1 MFDDSREQCSIY
13 SKDHLIK
20 FKLSH
25 AQRANRLFETHK
37 FRCSVSLGPTEVAQ
51 VVEGSNLLFFFSFSA
66 FRSSLSFSL
75 SSLKLLGRVSY
86 TRSLILGEFLSLTK
100 QLNNI
105 LTSLAVVVAQW

>member
-1 MFDDSREQCSIY
+1 MFDDSRESCSIY

-20 FKLSH
+20 LTLSH

-37 FRCSVSLGPTEVAQ
+37 FRCSVSLGPTEV
-51 VVEGSNLLFFFSFSA
+51 VEGSNLLGFFSFSA
-66 FRSSLSFSL
+66 FRSSLSFPL

-86 TRSLILGEFLSLTK
+86 TRSLILGEFLALTK

-105 LTSLAVVVAQW
+105 LTSL